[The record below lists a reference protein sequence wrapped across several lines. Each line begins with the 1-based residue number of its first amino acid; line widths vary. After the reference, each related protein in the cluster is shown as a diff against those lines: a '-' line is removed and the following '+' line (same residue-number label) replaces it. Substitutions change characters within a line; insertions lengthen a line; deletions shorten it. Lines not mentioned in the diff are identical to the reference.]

1 MSQVID
7 IEMANNNDNINIQ
20 NSTGNENNIMETH
33 DIVIEGNIETENK
46 YIQLFKWFTNVF
58 KIIIHPLIWLYF
70 AHFFCMF
77 SKELIH
83 LIANFMSMFILITLY
98 IGIIILTRIY
108 KNMNPEKV
116 FNSF

>member
-7 IEMANNNDNINIQ
+7 IEMAINNDNINIE
-20 NSTGNENNIMETH
+20 NTTGNENNIMDTH

-46 YIQLFKWFTNVF
+46 YIQLLKWFMYVF

-70 AHFFCMF
+70 ARSFTMF
-77 SKELIH
+77 SRELFQ
-83 LIANFMSMFILITLY
+83 LIANFMLTFAFITLY

-108 KNMNPEKV
+108 NSMNLEKV
-116 FNSF
+116 FIRT